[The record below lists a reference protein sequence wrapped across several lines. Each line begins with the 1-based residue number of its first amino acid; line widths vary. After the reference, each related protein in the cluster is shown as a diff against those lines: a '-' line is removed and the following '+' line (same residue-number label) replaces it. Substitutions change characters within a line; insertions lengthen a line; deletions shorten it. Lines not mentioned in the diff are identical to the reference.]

1 MAFLQRASAEI
12 YYTSWGEH
20 GEWIT
25 LLNGFMRSSSDFTL
39 LAKGLVKAGFRV
51 LALDNRGTG
60 QTRYT
65 SHFILAD
72 LVEDLFAVWE
82 REEIVRSHVVGFS
95 MGGLLAQQ
103 LAIREPTCVNSL
115 SLVSSCLH
123 PSQILRPTA
132 FWSSDVEGNRH
143 ILEKYVSRSF
153 GERNQGLLRL
163 MAQGIATAVEKNDFL
178 AHAARQLDA
187 LRLYEA
193 PSVGVLYALPCPVLL
208 LHGRE
213 DAVIPLEEAHRLQGA
228 FANSRLEIA
237 EDTGHLLLAEK
248 GAWLLG
254 MLLSFFAG
262 ETTQLVPQ

>member
-1 MAFLQRASAEI
+1 MAFLQRAGAEI

-60 QTRYT
+60 QTQYT
-65 SHFILAD
+65 ALFTLAD
-72 LVEDLFAVWE
+72 LAEDLLAVWK

-103 LAIREPTCVNSL
+103 VAIREPACMNSL

-123 PSQILRPTA
+123 PSQIRRPAA
-132 FWSSDVEGNRH
+132 FWSVDVEGNRQ
-143 ILEKYVSRSF
+143 ILEKYVSHSF
-153 GERNQGLLRL
+153 GGRNQGLLRL

-178 AHAARQLDA
+178 THAARQLDA
-187 LRLYEA
+187 LRLYETPA
-193 PSVGVLYALPCPVLL
+193 VEELCALPCPVLL

-213 DAVIPLEEAHRLQGA
+213 DAVIPLEEAHRLQEV
-228 FANSRLEIA
+228 FVHSRLEIA

-248 GAWLLG
+248 GAWLLS
-254 MLLSFFAG
+254 MFLSFFG
-262 ETTQLVPQ
+262 EAKTTTTL